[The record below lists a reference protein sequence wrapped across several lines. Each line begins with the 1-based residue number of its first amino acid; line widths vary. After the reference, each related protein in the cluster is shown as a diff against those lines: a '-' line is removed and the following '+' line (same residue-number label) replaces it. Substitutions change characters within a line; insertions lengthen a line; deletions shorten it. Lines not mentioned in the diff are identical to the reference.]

1 MSHPALENRPNPLY
15 VKSMLLSVY
24 IKPITQELIDLREF
38 NLADQL
44 SRSIRSV
51 KNNVN
56 EAQTSE
62 SRADFIHKLKI
73 ADKELHEATGMV
85 ATEHDACPLLESYHM
100 LILEL
105 LSDVAKLIGK
115 SISTTRIN
123 KRLYE

>member
-73 ADKELHEATGMV
+73 ADKELHEA
-85 ATEHDACPLLESYHM
+85 YNM

-105 LSDVAKLIGK
+105 LVDVAKLIGK